1 LTREELAARIQFTN
15 VRANATAAEIR
26 RHCEAAAEAGVQ
38 GVMLQPCWVRLARE
52 ILAGSGVK
60 VATAVAYPMGGET
73 AEMKAGLMREAV
85 RLGAEEIDFQPNI
98 GFLRSG
104 MLEEFAAEIRLV
116 VAAADGRP
124 VKSMS
129 EFGFLNEEER
139 RLCVQ
144 IAEECGVAQIKNSSG
159 IGPGGSPATVED
171 ILFIRRHLRGRA
183 GVKASGGIRSR
194 GQAEALIAAG
204 ADLLGTSAAL
214 EILAGSAAE
223 STDY

>member
-15 VRANATAAEIR
+15 VRANATAADIR
-26 RHCEAAAEAGVQ
+26 RHCETAAEAGVQ

-52 ILAGSGVK
+52 ILAGSGVR

-104 MLEEFAAEIRLV
+104 MLEEFAAEIRMV

-139 RLCVQ
+139 RLCIR

-171 ILFIRRHLRGRA
+171 IRFIRRHLKGRA

-194 GQAEALIAAG
+194 EQAEALITAG

>member
-1 LTREELAARIQFTN
+1 LTTAELAARIQFTL
-15 VRANATAAEIR
+15 VRADATAAEIR
-26 RHCEAAAEAGVQ
+26 RHCEAAAQAGVQ
-38 GVMLQPCWVRLARE
+38 GVMIQPCWVRLARE

-85 RLGAEEIDFQPNI
+85 RLGAEEIDFQPNM

-104 MLEEFAAEIRLV
+104 MLEEFAAEIRMV

-129 EFGFLNEEER
+129 EFGFLNEEQR

-171 ILFIRRHLRGRA
+171 ILFIRRHLKGRA
-183 GVKASGGIRSR
+183 GVKVSGGIRSR
-194 GQAEALIAAG
+194 AQAEALIAAG

-214 EILAGSAAE
+214 EILAGSEAA
-223 STDY
+223 SADY

>member
-1 LTREELAARIQFTN
+1 MTTAELAKRIQFTL
-15 VRANATAAEIR
+15 VRADATAADIR
-26 RHCEAAAEAGVQ
+26 RHCEAASQAAVQ
-38 GVMLQPCWVRLARE
+38 GVMIQPCWVRLARE
-52 ILAGSGVK
+52 ILAGSGLR

-73 AEMKAGLMREAV
+73 TDMKVALMREAV
-85 RLGAEEIDFQPNI
+85 RLGADEIDFQPNI

-104 MLEEFAAEIRLV
+104 MLEEFAAEIRMV

-129 EFGFLNEEER
+129 EFGFLNEEQR
-139 RLCVQ
+139 RLCVE
-144 IAEECGVAQIKNSSG
+144 IAEECGVAQIKNASG

-171 ILFIRRHLRGRA
+171 IRFIRRHLKGRA

-194 GQAEALIAAG
+194 AQAEALIAAG

-214 EILAGSAAE
+214 EILAGSEAA
-223 STDY
+223 SADY